1 MLGCVCY
8 YRTSSLT
15 NLGEDKD
22 SLKRQ
27 QQACT
32 SYANNHGFKILA
44 SFEDIAV
51 SGSDPLKDRK
61 GFSDLLA
68 YLAGSDTKT
77 ILVESTTRFARD
89 TLVAEVGVAL
99 LKSHEYNLI
108 PTDAPTYF
116 TDLSPTGQM
125 IRTVLDAVSEF
136 EKTTI
141 VARLARARAEKKKK
155 FGRCEGR
162 IPYTIKN
169 PELIR
174 QAKRLARRSPK
185 TGKKRS
191 LNTIS
196 KELFALGFH
205 TKKGKN
211 FSASQVQR
219 LIL

>member
-1 MLGCVCY
+1 MNDSVFPEPTPTTPDP
-8 YRTSSLT
+8 YRPPQVEAIFRQIRDLVASARPMPLSSSSMV
-15 NLGEDKD
+15 NQE
-22 SLKRQ
+22 
-27 QQACT
+27 
-32 SYANNHGFKILA
+32 
-44 SFEDIAV
+44 E
-51 SGSDPLKDRK
+51 
-61 GFSDLLA
+61 LLA
-68 YLAGSDTKT
+68 MVDEAISRLPEEVRA
-77 ILVESTTRFARD
+77 ARW
-89 TLVAEVGVAL
+89 L
-99 LKSHEYNLI
+99 LKEREEFL
-108 PTDAPTYF
+108 TK
-116 TDLSPTGQM
+116 
-125 IRTVLDAVSEF
+125 VSREGD
-136 EKTTI
+136 EI
-141 VARLARARAEKKKK
+141 LELARARAEKKKK